1 MLRHPCTG
9 NICFSFAIQVFSS
22 VYCKNY
28 TRHGCERLGDY
39 VAQVGRDSGDV
50 RGGGAGGDP
59 PPPPGQRGGVPGVGG
74 DQLTL
79 RLGAATPTYTQHSS
93 SSGSVIF
100 PARDCLSEP
109 IHSLLYKS

>member
-39 VAQVGRDSGDV
+39 VAQVGRDGGDV

-59 PPPPGQRGGVPGVGG
+59 PPPPGQRGGVPGGRG
-74 DQLTL
+74 STHSPSRGCHAHIYPALQLFGL
-79 RLGAATPTYTQHSS
+79 CDIPS
-93 SSGSVIF
+93 
-100 PARDCLSEP
+100 
-109 IHSLLYKS
+109 